1 MSFVSN
7 LLWSSQPDSRR
18 SDVGRRFLSQLTETH
33 PSKRPE
39 DFALWT
45 ATPG

>member
-7 LLWSSQPDSRR
+7 LLRSSQPDVAGATWAEGS
-18 SDVGRRFLSQLTETH
+18 SASSTKTH